1 MFKFDKKVSDTIKM
15 ADKSKEKISRA
26 EQIMRGIKIPETFE
40 NRGKITENIELLNT
54 ASKGIKAANRTLDK
68 KINEIVAIGKKTLN
82 SNKFETKGMNLI
94 NLASDSSYQNIEIS
108 MSEYEETI
116 DFVNRFIDWDK
127 FKESHQGGSDLL
139 NIVIEYIFKLWNEYL
154 NNNILEEEL
163 RTKITK
169 ELYNNYGIRINSYD
183 IEKIDKTNTNTIIV
197 SLNDGTLISLYGSKS
212 PQYTEGYRARVFKS
226 GQQFYLMSDGE
237 IILDDSIQEQ
247 IKEGTEIKE
256 DIKIKGFETITVNG
270 HKVNIFWVGDDVP
283 YYTFQ
288 EMVKDVK
295 EQLSKYISPELLEN
309 ILESEDFKGFFVGTN
324 SSIDSG
330 LHTWDYQAL
339 AISDEY
345 IYINAGLLG
354 ALNAAVTDIY
364 IVHEFGH
371 IFDATNKRYSLNR
384 YSSDERFQELYV
396 EYKQKLQKFTWKG
409 YNRIMYPGGIP
420 NETEFF
426 AELFTIYCA
435 KPEDLKEAFPELYDY
450 MEELIESI

>member
-26 EQIMRGIKIPETFE
+26 EQIMK
-40 NRGKITENIELLNT
+40 LLNT

-212 PQYTEGYRARVFKS
+212 PQYTAGYRARVFKS

-288 EMVKDVK
+288 EMVKDVE